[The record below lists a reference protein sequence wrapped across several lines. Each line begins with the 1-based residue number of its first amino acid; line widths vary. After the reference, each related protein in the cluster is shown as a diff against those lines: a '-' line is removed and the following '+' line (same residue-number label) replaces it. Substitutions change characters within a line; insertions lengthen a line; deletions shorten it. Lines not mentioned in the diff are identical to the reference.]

1 MAYSSHDHTGATGK
15 TMKLR
20 ELIKRWEESASEQRT
35 PFTYSVRLPLQ
46 DAAKLA
52 ALAEMY
58 PGRSETELITD
69 LLSAAL
75 DEVEASFPYVQGSH
89 IAAEDEEGDPIYA
102 DAGLTPRFK
111 ELTQRH
117 LARLRQEANDSTD
130 G

>member
-1 MAYSSHDHTGATGK
+1 MRLK
-15 TMKLR
+15 
-20 ELIKRWEESASEQRT
+20 ELVKRWEENASEQRT
-35 PFTYSVRLPLQ
+35 PHAYSVRLPLQ

-69 LLSAAL
+69 LLSASL
-75 DEVEASFPYVQGSH
+75 DEIEVSFPYVQGRH
-89 IAAEDEEGDPIYA
+89 VVAEDEEGDPIYA

-111 ELTQRH
+111 ELTQKH
-117 LARLRQEANDSTD
+117 LARLRQEAGDSTD